1 MEKAPTPLGPDKIG
15 LSAKDIIYLIVFRE
29 LKTEPKYMK
38 ELYDAVVEEPINLK
52 SKSYIY
58 QAIRD
63 MESQGWISCI
73 EVRGKARTMAT
84 TPAGEEKQEEFV
96 STYYN
101 TLKRLKD
108 AADYFA
114 YEITGSGNKEKPVW
128 DEGVLK
134 HFNRLINVRHL
145 ARYLFL
151 TILSRPEHN
160 LETAKTVY
168 ELMDIRYGW
177 QCGEG
182 YIYELAH
189 EMEDPSN
196 GWLEG
201 RWNSSRR
208 HNYVYRL
215 TDHGLKMISEEAE
228 ASLVYI
234 RNLQKYTQN
243 LLQLFT
249 KYNKQDTVIIN

>member
-1 MEKAPTPLGPDKIG
+1 MDKPLTPIAPNKLG

-29 LKTEPKYMK
+29 LQTHSKYMR
-38 ELYDAVVEEPINLK
+38 ELYDSVVEEPVNLK

-58 QAIRD
+58 QAIRE
-63 MESQGWISCI
+63 MEAQGWINCI
-73 EVRGKARTMAT
+73 EINGKTRTMAT
-84 TPAGEEKQEEFV
+84 TEAGEKKREEFAA
-96 STYYN
+96 TYLK
-101 TLKRLKD
+101 TLIRLKD

-114 YEITGSGNKEKPVW
+114 YEITGTGNKNKPVW

-151 TILSRPEHN
+151 SILNQPEYSA
-160 LETAKTVY
+160 ETAISIY
-168 ELMDIRYGW
+168 ELMNYRYGW

-189 EMEDPSN
+189 EMEDASN

-201 RWNSSRR
+201 RWNSNRR

-215 TDHGLKMISEEAE
+215 TEHGSNMISKEGQA
-228 ASLVYI
+228 ALSYI
-234 RNLQKYTQN
+234 QNLQLYTHN
-243 LLQLFT
+243 LLRLFQHNG
-249 KYNKQDTVIIN
+249 K

>member
-1 MEKAPTPLGPDKIG
+1 MEKAPTPIAPEKMG

-29 LKTEPKYMK
+29 LKDKPKYMK
-38 ELYDAVVEEPINLK
+38 ELYDAIVSEPINLK

-58 QAIRD
+58 LAIRE
-63 MESQGWISCI
+63 MESHEWIRCI

-84 TPAGEEKQEEFV
+84 TNSGKKKQAEFV
-96 STYYN
+96 ETYYA
-101 TLKRLKD
+101 TLRRLKG
-108 AADYFA
+108 AADYFS
-114 YEITGSGNKEKPVW
+114 YEITGSGSKEKPVW

-151 TILSRPEHN
+151 TILSQPEHS
-160 LETAKTVY
+160 LETAKSIY
-168 ELMDIRYGW
+168 ELMNKRYGW

-196 GWLEG
+196 GWLVG

-208 HNYVYRL
+208 HFYVYRL
-215 TDHGLKMISEEAE
+215 TDHGLNMISNEAE
-228 ASLVYI
+228 AALVYI
-234 RNLQKYTQN
+234 RNLQQYTRN
-243 LLQLFT
+243 LLHLFL
-249 KYNKQDTVIIN
+249 KRAQI